1 MILDNEGIIKMLNTF
16 ERESKALREEVLRL
30 CWWMRGG
37 LTYEEAYMLSPQE
50 RELVGKIIESNMET
64 TKTSGLPFF

>member
-1 MILDNEGIIKMLNTF
+1 LTLDNDGIIKLLNSY

-37 LTYEEAYMLSPQE
+37 LTYDEAYMLSPDE
-50 RELVGKIIESNMET
+50 REIIGKIIESNMET
-64 TKTSGLPFF
+64 TKKSGLPFF

>member
-1 MILDNEGIIKMLNTF
+1 LILDNDAIVELLESYDK
-16 ERESKALREEVLRL
+16 ESKAMREEVLRL

-50 RELVGKIIESNMET
+50 RELIGKIIDSNMEA
-64 TKTSGLPFF
+64 TKKSGMPFF

>member
-1 MILDNEGIIKMLNTF
+1 MLSTF

-37 LTYEEAYMLSPQE
+37 LTYDEAYMLSPQE
-50 RELVGKIIESNMET
+50 REIIGKIIESNMEA
-64 TKTSGLPFF
+64 TKKSGMPFF

>member
-1 MILDNEGIIKMLNTF
+1 MTLDNDGIIKLLNSY

-37 LTYEEAYMLSPQE
+37 LTYDEAYMLSPDE
-50 RELVGKIIESNMET
+50 REIIGKIIESNMET
-64 TKTSGLPFF
+64 TKKSGLPFF

>member
-1 MILDNEGIIKMLNTF
+1 LILNNDAIVELLDSYDK
-16 ERESKALREEVLRL
+16 ESKALKEEVLRL

-50 RELVGKIIESNMET
+50 REIIGKIIDSNMET
-64 TKTSGLPFF
+64 TKKSGMPFF

>member
-64 TKTSGLPFF
+64 TKKSGLPFF

>member
-1 MILDNEGIIKMLNTF
+1 MILDHEGIVKMLSTF

-37 LTYEEAYMLSPQE
+37 LTYDEAYMLSPQE
-50 RELVGKIIESNMET
+50 REIIGKIIESNMEA
-64 TKTSGLPFF
+64 TKKSGMPFF

>member
-1 MILDNEGIIKMLNTF
+1 MILDNEGIVKMLSTF

-37 LTYEEAYMLSPQE
+37 LTYDEAYMLSPQE
-50 RELVGKIIESNMET
+50 REIIGKIIESNMEA
-64 TKTSGLPFF
+64 TKKSGMPFF

>member
-1 MILDNEGIIKMLNTF
+1 MILDNDAIVELLESYDK
-16 ERESKALREEVLRL
+16 ESKAMREEVLRL

-50 RELVGKIIESNMET
+50 RELIGKIIDSNMEA
-64 TKTSGLPFF
+64 TKKSGMPFF